1 MTANG
6 QALAVAPSD
15 EIKARL
21 DDPQVAASVNMLLQH
36 ADLLAVLLTGLDG
49 LVRRSDTIGDS
60 LTSAIGEFKGDF
72 QGRSL
77 TDSIPGAD
85 ALKNVDFA
93 GLAAS
98 LATLSDK
105 VIGAA
110 PGINSLLASPLTN
123 PQAAEVLGQLG
134 QALID
139 GKAAAAKSPEG
150 PKGVFALLKATRDR
164 DVARGLGFLIQVA
177 RAFGKQLPR

>member
-6 QALAVAPSD
+6 QAVAVAPSD

-36 ADLLAVLLTGLDG
+36 ADLLAILLTGLDG
-49 LVRRSDTIGDS
+49 MVRRSDEISDN

-72 QGRSL
+72 QGRSIA
-77 TDSIPGAD
+77 IPGAA
-85 ALKNVDFA
+85 ALKGVDFA

-105 VIGAA
+105 VIGATPA
-110 PGINSLLASPLTN
+110 INSLLASPLTD
-123 PQAAEVLGQLG
+123 PQAAEVFGQLG
-134 QALID
+134 RALVEA
-139 GKAAAAKSPEG
+139 KAAAAKAPEG
-150 PKGVFALLKATRDR
+150 PRGVFGLLKTTRDR

-177 RAFGKQLPR
+177 RAFGRQLPG

>member
-6 QALAVAPSD
+6 QAVAVAPSD

-21 DDPQVAASVNMLLQH
+21 DDPQVAASVNILLQH
-36 ADLLAVLLTGLDG
+36 ADLLAILLIGLDG
-49 LVRRSDTIGDS
+49 LVRRSDEISGN

-77 TDSIPGAD
+77 TTIPGAE
-85 ALKNVDFA
+85 ALKSMDYT
-93 GLAAS
+93 GLAVS

-105 VIGAA
+105 VIGATPA
-110 PGINSLLASPLTN
+110 INSLLASPLAD

-134 QALID
+134 QALVEAR
-139 GKAAAAKSPEG
+139 AAAATSPEG
-150 PKGVFALLKATRDR
+150 PKGFFALLRATKDR

-177 RAFGKQLPR
+177 RAFGKQLPG